1 MRQAVGPDLR
11 LNYEPMRAIWKW
23 VIGVLVFLFVAAT
36 AGTWYLSRH
45 WKPLL
50 DQQIREAVVQS
61 SDSLYR
67 VSYDDL
73 DLNLLTGNLLLSN
86 FELVPDTAVYQR
98 LKLAQTAPDNT
109 YHIRVARLRVRHFH
123 PWQAVMGRRLQI
135 DELFFDQPSVHIR
148 NEYQAYNDTVSVHES
163 KTLYQRISNV
173 LKSVSI
179 GDVLFNNI
187 DFQFTKITDT
197 VAQGTTLKNINLRIR
212 DILVDSLSQYDSTR
226 FYHTKSI
233 DLAMPGTRYHTA
245 DSLYHFGFD
254 HVHVRNS
261 GASNEVTVAG
271 FNVAPRVNRSTFYPT
286 VGYAKA
292 MINLS
297 FDTIK
302 IQDIDM
308 RQFARS
314 QRVHARAMHVP
325 GGQVSVF
332 NDIRYGR
339 LQSSQIGKAPH
350 QQLMRLGPNFRID
363 SLLLDSVKITYA
375 EIGEN
380 TGKEGEI
387 TFDRTS
393 GTLYNI
399 ANDSLSLL
407 RNKEMKWAVTPYLMD
422 AGKLSVVFS
431 FDMLA
436 TNGAYSYNG
445 QLGPMDGRRLNK
457 LLRPLLNI
465 EIESANIQGLRFGVN
480 ATDTHASGSLRFNYT
495 DLKANLLTE
504 EDEDGNQS
512 TRGLVSF
519 LANRF
524 ILNDSNP
531 DANGEFHPGPVNF
544 ARPPA
549 YTFWRYT
556 WKSLLD
562 GIKPSVGLS
571 AEREAT
577 LQRRTESTK
586 NTVERTG
593 NFFRNLFRK
602 KDEEKNDN

>member
-1 MRQAVGPDLR
+1 
-11 LNYEPMRAIWKW
+11 MRAIWKW
-23 VIGVLVFLFVAAT
+23 VIGILVFLLVVAT

-50 DQQIREAVVQS
+50 DQQLRETVVRS
-61 SDSLYR
+61 SDSLYH

-86 FELVPDTAVYQR
+86 FELVPDTTVYQR
-98 LKLAQTAPDNT
+98 LKLAQQAPDNT

-123 PWQAVMGRRLQI
+123 PWQAVMGRRLRI
-135 DELFFDQPSVHIR
+135 DEIIFDQPLVHIR
-148 NEYQAYNDTVSVHES
+148 NEYQAYNDTVTVGED
-163 KTLYQRISNV
+163 KTLYQRISNT
-173 LKSVSI
+173 LRSVSI
-179 GDVLFNNI
+179 GDVLLNNI
-187 DFQFTKITDT
+187 DFEFTKITDT
-197 VAQGTTLKNINLRIR
+197 VAQGTTLNNINLRIR
-212 DILVDSLSQYDSTR
+212 DILIDSLSQYDSTR

-233 DLAMPGTRYHTA
+233 DLAMPGASYHTA
-245 DSLYHFGFD
+245 DSLYSFGFE
-254 HVHVRNS
+254 HVHVRTA
-261 GASNEVTVAG
+261 GTSNEVTIAG
-271 FNVAPRVNRSTFYPT
+271 FTLAPRVNRSTFYQT

-292 MINLS
+292 MLDLS
-297 FDTIK
+297 FDTIG

-308 RQFARS
+308 PQFART
-314 QRVHARAMHVP
+314 QRVHARAMHIP
-325 GGQVSVF
+325 GGRVAVF
-332 NDIRYGR
+332 NDIRYER
-339 LQSSQIGKAPH
+339 LQSSQIGNAPH
-350 QQLMRLGPNFRID
+350 QHLMRLGPNFRID
-363 SLLLDSVKITYA
+363 SLLLGAVKISYT

-393 GTLYNI
+393 GTLYNV

-407 RNKEMKWAVTPYLMD
+407 RNKEMKWDVTTYLMD
-422 AGKLSVVFS
+422 AGKLSAVFT

-457 LLRPLLNI
+457 LLRPLLNV
-465 EIESANIQGLRFGVN
+465 EIESANIQGLRFDVD
-480 ATDTHASGSLRFNYT
+480 ATDTYANGSLRFNYT

-504 EDEDGNQS
+504 EDEEGNQS
-512 TRGLVSF
+512 RRGLVSF

-524 ILNDSNP
+524 IINDSNP
-531 DANGEFHPGPVNF
+531 DANGEYHPGPISF
-544 ARPPA
+544 PRPPE

-562 GIKPSVGLS
+562 GIKPSVGMD
-571 AEREAT
+571 AEREAR
-577 LQRRTESTK
+577 LERRTESAK

-602 KDEEKNDN
+602 KEEEKNDN